1 MNARLPMYEGDGFI
15 RQGLSQPIDNGIA
28 VEPTAPVSQPN
39 FEALLQLE
47 KEARRLRSEYVGK
60 SIQSMIKWI
69 RDIPRRARQ
78 ESTERYLAD
87 ATDHAD
93 VERRIR
99 TIERSP
105 IGNWNRRLPA

>member
-15 RQGLSQPIDNGIA
+15 RQGLSQPACNGVA
-28 VEPTAPVSQPN
+28 VEPKAPESQPKID
-39 FEALLQLE
+39 ALLQLE
-47 KEARRLRSEYVGK
+47 KKARRLRSEHVSK
-60 SIQSMIKWI
+60 LIQSMIKWI

-78 ESTERYLAD
+78 DSAERYLAD

-99 TIERSP
+99 ALERKSAGP
-105 IGNWNRRLPA
+105 WNGRLPA

>member
-28 VEPTAPVSQPN
+28 AEPTASLFQPN
-39 FEALLQLE
+39 SDALLQLE
-47 KEARRLRSEYVGK
+47 KEARCLRSEHMIK
-60 SIQSMIKWI
+60 LIQSMINWI

-78 ESTERYLAD
+78 ESAERYLAD

-99 TIERSP
+99 SLERDNA
-105 IGNWNRRLPA
+105 GHWNRPLTA

>member
-15 RQGLSQPIDNGIA
+15 RKGLSYPTDNA
-28 VEPTAPVSQPN
+28 TNVENMTSPSQPN
-39 FEALLQLE
+39 FEALLELE
-47 KEARRLRSEYVGK
+47 KEARRLRSNHMIK
-60 SIQSMIKWI
+60 LIQSMIKWI

-78 ESTERYLAD
+78 ENTQRYLAG

-99 TIERSP
+99 MLERDHV
-105 IGNWNRRLPA
+105 GHWNRRPAA

>member
-15 RQGLSQPIDNGIA
+15 RQGLSQPAGNGIA
-28 VEPTAPVSQPN
+28 AEPKAPQSQPN
-39 FEALLQLE
+39 FDALLQLE
-47 KEARRLRSEYVGK
+47 KEARRLRGEHLSRL
-60 SIQSMIKWI
+60 IQSMIKWV

-78 ESTERYLAD
+78 DRAERYLAD

-99 TIERSP
+99 VLERNSVGP
-105 IGNWNRRLPA
+105 RNGRLPA

>member
-28 VEPTAPVSQPN
+28 VEPTNPLSQPN
-39 FEALLQLE
+39 FEALMQLE
-47 KEARRLRSEYVGK
+47 KEARRLRSEHATK
-60 SIQSMIKWI
+60 LIQSMIGWI

-78 ESTERYLAD
+78 ASAERYLAG
-87 ATDHAD
+87 ASDHAD

-99 TIERSP
+99 NLERNHA
-105 IGNWNRRLPA
+105 GQWNRRLTA